1 MEEDTEKKNEVKTE
15 FSTILQILAVVCMGA
30 GLFMAMKVLTDYRH
44 ANEVMAAAYAAAGVF
59 SGAFWWALA
68 VIVKAANKYLKADK

>member
-15 FSTILQILAVVCMGA
+15 FSTILQILAAVCLAA
-30 GLFMAMKVLTDYRH
+30 GVLMALKELTDYRH
-44 ANEVMAAAYAAAGVF
+44 TNELMAAVYAVAGVL

-68 VIVKAANKYLKADK
+68 VIVKAAAKYLKAD